1 MFQHRRVNSIGT
13 PSARYAQKMPS
24 NKHNTQTTT
33 LTRRAALTLGG
44 MFLLTACGS
53 AATEQKRPEGSAS
66 PSGSASGT
74 AEATASATPS
84 ATPTLAPA
92 LPEAEQEQLRNALTA
107 LFADGTYP
115 QYSLLVTGMDGNMP
129 SVKAATATADLYA
142 ANADTARVPASTF
155 KVLTLFA
162 LNHYANLQARLRTRV
177 NRDAAG
183 LYLMAGGDTL
193 LGAGASNPKQIV
205 GRAGLTTLAE
215 QTIKALNEGE
225 KPTAALPVYLDGT
238 FFTGPSVNPGWDD
251 ADVASGQITPIHPI
265 ALESHTVPGKSTAS
279 NPVRPDD
286 AAVAAQQAF
295 VDALNTAGK
304 ESGLSFTLAERRTA
318 PAEAVEIA
326 AVESA
331 TLLEQAQH
339 MMLESDNALAEVLGR
354 CAAIAA
360 GKEGSGEAAQQT
372 VRQALVDAGVNIE
385 NLVQADVCGMS
396 LTGRVTARTLVQ
408 VVALMNADEH
418 AEQLM
423 QTFPVAGVSGTLTD
437 RFGAANAVHAR
448 TFVQAKTGTLYTVSS
463 LCGVATRP
471 DGTRLIFAIILND
484 LGGSDALPAAK
495 ERVDAAAAAI
505 ANRSSAP
512 SASTDTSAG
521 PSAAASDGASAPA
534 SEAAAAGAPAA
545 ASTATAAGATS

>member
-1 MFQHRRVNSIGT
+1 
-13 PSARYAQKMPS
+13 MPS

-53 AATEQKRPEGSAS
+53 AAVEQKRPEGSTS

-74 AEATASATPS
+74 ASEPATASASATPS
-84 ATPTLAPA
+84 LAPA
-92 LPEAEQEQLRNALTA
+92 LNAEDAERLRSSLDK

-115 QYSLLVTGMDGNMP
+115 QYSILVTGLDGGLTGTG
-129 SVKAATATADLYA
+129 ATTAPGDLYA
-142 ANADTARVPASTF
+142 ANADAARVPASTF

-177 NRDAAG
+177 TRDAAG

-205 GRAGLTTLAE
+205 GRAGLGTLAE
-215 QTIKALNEGE
+215 LTVKALLQGE
-225 KPTAALPVYLDGT
+225 KPAATLPVYLDGT
-238 FFTGPSVNPGWDD
+238 FFSGPGVNPGWDA

-265 ALESHTVPGKSTAS
+265 ALESHTVPGKSSAS

-304 ESGLSFTLAERRTA
+304 ESGMSFTLAERRTA
-318 PAEAVEIA
+318 PAEVAEIA

-354 CAAIAA
+354 CAAVAA

-372 VRQALVDAGVNIE
+372 VRQALVDAGVNVE

-396 LTGRVTARTLVQ
+396 LTDRVTARTLVQ
-408 VVALMNADEH
+408 VVALLNADEH

-423 QTFPVAGVSGTLTD
+423 STFPVAGVSGTLSG

-484 LGGSDALPAAK
+484 LGGADALPAAK

-505 ANRSSAP
+505 ASRSTAPNASVAP
-512 SASTDTSAG
+512 SAVAASA
-521 PSAAASDGASAPA
+521 SAAVSTT
-534 SEAAAAGAPAA
+534 AAAGA
-545 ASTATAAGATS
+545 AS

>member
-1 MFQHRRVNSIGT
+1 
-13 PSARYAQKMPS
+13 MPS

-66 PSGSASGT
+66 PTGSATGSPTGT

-84 ATPTLAPA
+84 AAPTLAPA
-92 LPEAEQEQLRNALTA
+92 LPEAELEQLRNTLTA

-115 QYSLLVTGMDGNMP
+115 QYSLLVTGMDGDLP
-129 SVKAATATADLYA
+129 SIKATTVPADLYA

-177 NRDAAG
+177 TRDATG

-215 QTIKALNEGE
+215 LTVKALNEGE

-238 FFTGPSVNPGWDD
+238 FFTGPGVNSGWDD

-265 ALESHTVPGKSTAS
+265 ALESHTVPGKSTVS

-295 VDALNTAGK
+295 VDALNTADK
-304 ESGLSFTLAERRTA
+304 ESGMSFTLAERRTA

-354 CAAIAA
+354 CTAIAA

-372 VRQALVDAGVNIE
+372 VHQALVDAGVSIE

-396 LTGRVTARTLVQ
+396 LTDRVTARTLVQ

-505 ANRSSAP
+505 ANRSTAP
-512 SASTDTSAG
+512 SASAA
-521 PSAAASDGASAPA
+521 PSAVAPSASAPASEGASAPA
-534 SEAAAAGAPAA
+534 SKAASAAVSTAAAAGA
-545 ASTATAAGATS
+545 AS

>member
-1 MFQHRRVNSIGT
+1 
-13 PSARYAQKMPS
+13 MPS
-24 NKHNTQTTT
+24 NKHNTQTTI

-66 PSGSASGT
+66 PTGSATGT

-84 ATPTLAPA
+84 AAPSPTLTPA

-107 LFADGTYP
+107 LFADSTYP
-115 QYSLLVTGMDGNMP
+115 QYSLLVTGMDGNLP
-129 SVKAATATADLYA
+129 SIKAATAPADLYA

-177 NRDAAG
+177 TRDSAG

-193 LGAGASNPKQIV
+193 LGAGASDPKQIV

-215 QTIKALNEGE
+215 LTVKALNEGE

-238 FFTGPSVNPGWDD
+238 FFTGPGVNPGWDA

-286 AAVAAQQAF
+286 AAVAAQKAF

-304 ESGLSFTLAERRTA
+304 ESGMSFTLAERRTA

-385 NLVQADVCGMS
+385 NLAQADVCGMS
-396 LTGRVTARTLVQ
+396 LTDRVTARTLVQ
-408 VVALMNADEH
+408 VVALLNADEH

-423 QTFPVAGVSGTLTD
+423 STFPVAGVSGTLSD
-437 RFGAANAVHAR
+437 RFGEANAVHAR

-463 LCGVATRP
+463 LCGVAIRP
-471 DGTRLIFAIILND
+471 DGTRLVFAIILND

-505 ANRSSAP
+505 ANRSTAP
-512 SASTDTSAG
+512 SASA
-521 PSAAASDGASAPA
+521 GASAPA
-534 SEAAAAGAPAA
+534 SEAAVSTTAAGAPATT
-545 ASTATAAGATS
+545 STATAAGVAS

>member
-1 MFQHRRVNSIGT
+1 
-13 PSARYAQKMPS
+13 MPS

-66 PSGSASGT
+66 PSGSATGSPTGT

-84 ATPTLAPA
+84 AAPSPTLTPA

-107 LFADGTYP
+107 LFADSTYP
-115 QYSLLVTGMDGNMP
+115 QYSLLVTGMDGNLP
-129 SVKAATATADLYA
+129 SIKATTAPADLYA

-155 KVLTLFA
+155 KILTLFA

-177 NRDAAG
+177 TRDSAG

-193 LGAGASNPKQIV
+193 LGAGASDPKQIV

-215 QTIKALNEGE
+215 LTVKALNEGE

-238 FFTGPSVNPGWDD
+238 FFTGPGVNPGWDA

-286 AAVAAQQAF
+286 AAVAAQKAF

-304 ESGLSFTLAERRTA
+304 ESGMSFTLAERRTA

-385 NLVQADVCGMS
+385 NLAQADVCGMS
-396 LTGRVTARTLVQ
+396 LTDRVTARTLVQ
-408 VVALMNADEH
+408 VVALLNADEH

-423 QTFPVAGVSGTLTD
+423 STFPVAGVSGTLSD

-463 LCGVATRP
+463 LCGVAIRP

-505 ANRSSAP
+505 ANRSTAP
-512 SASTDTSAG
+512 SASVA
-521 PSAAASDGASAPA
+521 PSAVAASASAPASDGASAPA
-534 SEAAAAGAPAA
+534 SAAASAAVSTAAAAGA
-545 ASTATAAGATS
+545 AS

>member
-1 MFQHRRVNSIGT
+1 
-13 PSARYAQKMPS
+13 MPS
-24 NKHNTQTTT
+24 FNPHAQTSGRPHAGRT

-53 AATEQKRPEGSAS
+53 AAVEQKRPEGSTN

-74 AEATASATPS
+74 ASEPATASASATPS
-84 ATPTLAPA
+84 LAPA
-92 LPEAEQEQLRNALTA
+92 LNAEDAERLRSSLDK

-115 QYSLLVTGMDGNMP
+115 QYSLLVTGMDGNLP
-129 SVKAATATADLYA
+129 SIKAATAPADLYA

-177 NRDAAG
+177 TRDAAG

-215 QTIKALNEGE
+215 LTVKALNEGE

-238 FFTGPSVNPGWDD
+238 FFTGPGVNPGWDD

-304 ESGLSFTLAERRTA
+304 ESGMSFTLAERRTA
-318 PAEAVEIA
+318 PAEAIEIA

-339 MMLESDNALAEVLGR
+339 MMLQSDNALAEVLGR

-396 LTGRVTARTLVQ
+396 LTDRVTARTLVQ
-408 VVALMNADEH
+408 VVALLNADEH

-423 QTFPVAGVSGTLTD
+423 STFPVAGVSGTLSN

-505 ANRSSAP
+505 ANRSTAP
-512 SASTDTSAG
+512 SASAA
-521 PSAAASDGASAPA
+521 PSAVAASGSAPALEGASAPA
-534 SEAAAAGAPAA
+534 SETASAAPAAVVSTAAAAGV
-545 ASTATAAGATS
+545 AS

>member
-1 MFQHRRVNSIGT
+1 
-13 PSARYAQKMPS
+13 MPS
-24 NKHNTQTTT
+24 FNPHAQTPGRPHAGRT

-53 AATEQKRPEGSAS
+53 AAVDQKRPEESAS

-74 AEATASATPS
+74 ASEPATASASATPS
-84 ATPTLAPA
+84 LAPA
-92 LPEAEQEQLRNALTA
+92 LNAEDAERLRSSLDK

-115 QYSLLVTGMDGNMP
+115 QYSILVTGLDGGLTGTG
-129 SVKAATATADLYA
+129 ATTAPGDLYA
-142 ANADTARVPASTF
+142 ANADAARVPASTF
-155 KVLTLFA
+155 KILTFFTLSR
-162 LNHYANLQARLRTRV
+162 HANLQARLTTRAV
-177 NRDAAG
+177 RQGDA
-183 LYLMAGGDTL
+183 LYLVAGGDSL
-193 LGAGASNPKQIV
+193 LGAGASDPKQVV
-205 GRAGLTTLAE
+205 GRAGLATLAE
-215 QTIKALNEGE
+215 QAVKAVAAGD
-225 KPTAALPVYLDGT
+225 KPTSAMPVYLDT
-238 FFTGPSVNPGWDD
+238 ALFTGPSVNPGWEEG
-251 ADVASGQITPIHPI
+251 DVSSGQITPIHPI

-304 ESGLSFTLAERRTA
+304 ESGMSFTLAERRTA

-396 LTGRVTARTLVQ
+396 LTDRVTARTLVQ
-408 VVALMNADEH
+408 VVALLNADEH

-423 QTFPVAGVSGTLTD
+423 STFPVAGVSGTLSG

-471 DGTRLIFAIILND
+471 DGTRLIFAIILNN
-484 LGGSDALPAAK
+484 LGGADALPAAK

-505 ANRSSAP
+505 ANRSTAP
-512 SASTDTSAG
+512 SAS
-521 PSAAASDGASAPA
+521 SAP
-534 SEAAAAGAPAA
+534 E
-545 ASTATAAGATS
+545 ATAEALKTP